1 MSNAC
6 GKADT
11 VLSQSPHTVLP
22 TAAGQGSLLAVA
34 VTLLVSF
41 IIAGSMMVGL
51 NQMNA
56 KRVVVTEQT
65 LQTYYVAQAGIQ
77 EALATRMVPRS
88 NYLNFLPTKPTG
100 VTPYIN
106 ASGMVYQDPRT
117 QQNLVGVYQYLI
129 VGGDPS
135 RKPDSSYYNIPTG
148 PPFTMGGDTTQN
160 AVNPVPR
167 LVTFQSSPPDSPF
180 YTMSQGFVC
189 KSPGGA
195 VGINQFVGSPT
206 TNPAQIG
213 LTPQCKAPFVLD
225 ALTLVS
231 QVAVESE
238 NPSAADRLSQLW
250 QFKNPTNINLN
261 GPAFIPG
268 QGWIQNGVNFTTAW
282 QYNANNAGFS
292 PARLT
297 RIVFFNFGPNKIY
310 QSVDLTANATR
321 TTVGNAIPI
330 NASMMLYFN
339 GPIDYR
345 SLSANLTGN
354 RADLMYERNLA
365 GCKLGDQNGAA
376 LPNPVNDTNNCAIQ
390 LYANPV
396 SAGTGGTQYPG
407 MIVVPI
413 LPYLTKVLLLAPIGN
428 NVGGN
433 TNYEIRVRNDI
444 TKSASLAPGPVN
456 QYTIAFRT
464 CPVSGGP
471 AYCAQ

>member
-1 MSNAC
+1 MSNAR
-6 GKADT
+6 GKSDRA
-11 VLSQSPHTVLP
+11 LKK
-22 TAAGQGSLLAVA
+22 TARPIVSTGQGSILAVA
-34 VTLLVSF
+34 VTLLISL
-41 IIAGSMMVGL
+41 IIAGSAMVGL

-56 KRVVVTEQT
+56 NRTVVTQQT
-65 LQTYYVAQAGIQ
+65 LQTYYTAQAGIQ

-88 NYLNFLPTKPTG
+88 NYLNFLANRPTG
-100 VTPYIN
+100 VTPYLN
-106 ASGMVYQDPRT
+106 TSGLVYQDPRN

-135 RKPDSSYYNIPTG
+135 RRADGSYYGIPSG
-148 PPFTMGGDTTQN
+148 PPFALSADTTQN

-167 LVTFQSSPPDSPF
+167 LVTFQSSPPTSPF
-180 YTMSQGFVC
+180 YVMSQGFVC

-195 VGINQFVGSPT
+195 VGVNQFVGSPV
-206 TNPAQIG
+206 TNPSQIG
-213 LTPQCKAPFVLD
+213 LTPQCKAPYALD

-238 NPSAADRLSQLW
+238 TPGATDRLNQVW
-250 QFKNPTNINLN
+250 QFKNPANINLN
-261 GPAFIPG
+261 GPVFIPG
-268 QGWIQNGVNFTTAW
+268 QGWIQNGVNFTNAW
-282 QYNANNAGFS
+282 QYTANNSGMTPS
-292 PARLT
+292 RLT

-310 QSVDLTANATR
+310 QSVDLTANANR

-330 NASMMLYFN
+330 NASMMLYFD

-345 SLSANLTGN
+345 SLSANITGN
-354 RADLMYERNLA
+354 RADLMYDRNLA

-376 LPNPVNDTNNCAIQ
+376 PPSPVTDTNNCAIQ
-390 LYANPV
+390 LYSNPT
-396 SAGTGGTQYPG
+396 APGTGGTQYSG

-433 TNYEIRVRNDI
+433 TNYEIRVRNDVM
-444 TKSASLAPGPVN
+444 KSASLSSGPVN

-464 CPVSGGP
+464 CPISGGP
-471 AYCAQ
+471 AYCDQ